1 MDDLVVPLLD
11 QSGEWT
17 HRERH
22 QHHLFE
28 IQVPDGTTELR
39 LRFRWGPLD
48 LGSEHLGNGV
58 SLSLF
63 GPDGFRGS
71 AMRSSAD
78 QDITIGE
85 TDAPPGFLVG
95 PIPSGPWS
103 LVLTAGEI
111 LNDGVETGVLT
122 YRLEAS
128 ARVTGDRATEPI
140 AQGSSAPAPSAA
152 RRSAGAPRWY
162 RGDLHSHTVHSDGDI
177 TVPDRVRGAVER
189 GQDFLAITDHNTV
202 SQFRETDAWPVDIT
216 PIRGSEVT
224 TFHGHLNCFGLRE
237 VIDWRDAARGSG
249 AARIVEQAHAQG
261 ALISINHP
269 SGFGDP
275 WCGGCH
281 WDFALVD
288 YATIDAIEVWNGRW
302 RIPESNNNGALAFW
316 TDLLDAGFRP
326 TAVSGTDSHSAEEDQ
341 YVALPMNYVY
351 ADDRSESA
359 ILDGIRR
366 GRVFLTSG
374 PIVTFR
380 ARGSDG
386 GEIGLPGDHLPPD
399 GAFDLTVDVEL
410 PEESTTLWYV
420 TSGSMISLGDCGPP
434 STRLVQKRLVA
445 KMWWRLELRKGSAA
459 TGDLLAL
466 TNPVYVQPDTVRSRA
481 D

>member
-1 MDDLVVPLLD
+1 MADVVVPLLD
-11 QSGEWT
+11 ATGRWT

-22 QHHLFE
+22 RDHRFE
-28 IQVPDGTTELR
+28 IQVPDHTTKLR

-95 PIPSGPWS
+95 PIPPGTWT
-103 LVLTAGEI
+103 LGLMAGEI
-111 LNDGVETGVLT
+111 LNDGVESGQLT
-122 YRLEAS
+122 YHLEATATVAAGRAADRIVRGS
-128 ARVTGDRATEPI
+128 AAPFAAAVR
-140 AQGSSAPAPSAA
+140 SSAD
-152 RRSAGAPRWY
+152 GPRWY
-162 RGDLHSHTVHSDGDI
+162 RGDLHSHTVHSDGEI
-177 TVPDRVRGAVER
+177 SVPDRVRGAVER

-202 SQFRETDAWPVDIT
+202 SHFRELDAWPDVIT

-224 TFHGHLNCFGLRE
+224 TFHGHFNCFGLGE
-237 VIDWRDAARGSG
+237 VIDWRDAARGNG
-249 AARIVEQAHAQG
+249 AARIVDQAHGQG

-269 SGFGDP
+269 SAFGDP

-281 WDFALVD
+281 LDFALVD

-302 RIPESNNNGALAFW
+302 RMPESDNNGALAFW

-326 TAVSGTDSHSAEEDQ
+326 TAVSGTDSHSAEEDE
-341 YVALPMNYVY
+341 YIALPMNHVY
-351 ADDRSESA
+351 ADDRSEAS

-366 GRVFLTSG
+366 GRVFLSSG
-374 PIVTFR
+374 PIVSFR

-386 GEIGLPGDHLPPD
+386 LDIVLPGEQMPSDR
-399 GAFDLTVDVEL
+399 AFDLTVEVERSDV
-410 PEESTTLWYV
+410 PATLWYV
-420 TSGSMISLGDCGPP
+420 TSGSMVALGECGPA
-434 STRLVQKRLVA
+434 STHLVRERLFASK
-445 KMWWRLELRKGSAA
+445 WWRLELHEGTAA
-459 TGDLLAL
+459 TGDILAL
-466 TNPVYVQPDTVRSRA
+466 TNPVYLTA
-481 D
+481 G

>member
-1 MDDLVVPLLD
+1 MHDAVVSLLD

-22 QHHLFE
+22 QHHQFE
-28 IQVPDGTTELR
+28 IQVPDRTTELR

-48 LGSEHLGNGV
+48 LGSEHLGNGIC
-58 SLSLF
+58 LSLF
-63 GPDGFRGS
+63 GPTGFRGS

-122 YRLEAS
+122 YHLEAT
-128 ARVTGDRATEPI
+128 ARTGDIGRTPRGGR
-140 AQGSSAPAPSAA
+140 GSAAPAAA
-152 RRSAGAPRWY
+152 APRPPAGAPRWY
-162 RGDLHSHTVHSDGDI
+162 RGDLHSHTVHSDGEI
-177 TVPDRVRGAVER
+177 TVQDRVRGAVER

-202 SQFRETDAWPVDIT
+202 SHFRELDAWPEAIT

-237 VIDWRDAARGSG
+237 LVDWRDAARGSG
-249 AARIVEQAHAQG
+249 AARIVEQAHGQG

-302 RIPESNNNGALAFW
+302 RIPESNNNGALALW

-326 TAVSGTDSHSAEEDQ
+326 TAVSGTDSHSAEEDE
-341 YVALPMNYVY
+341 YIALPMNHVY
-351 ADDRSESA
+351 ADDRSEGA

-366 GRVFLTSG
+366 GRVVLSSG
-374 PIVTFR
+374 PILAFR
-380 ARGSDG
+380 ARGSG
-386 GEIGLPGDHLPPD
+386 GVDVVLPGEQLPSD
-399 GAFDLTVDVEL
+399 GMLDLAVDVEQL
-410 PEESTTLWYV
+410 DAPATLWYV
-420 TSGSMISLGDCGPP
+420 TSGSMVPLGGCRPG
-434 STRLVQKRLVA
+434 SSHLTHERLNATK
-445 KMWWRLELRKGSAA
+445 WWRLEVRTGSAA
-459 TGDLLAL
+459 NGDILAL
-466 TNPVYVQPDTVRSRA
+466 TNPVYVTTV
-481 D
+481 

>member
-1 MDDLVVPLLD
+1 MDEVVVPLLD

-22 QHHLFE
+22 QHHPFE

-39 LRFRWGPLD
+39 LRFQWGPLD

-58 SLSLF
+58 CVSLF

-95 PIPSGPWS
+95 PFPSGPWS

-122 YRLEAS
+122 YHLAAS
-128 ARVTGDRATEPI
+128 ARVTAGRTAEPM
-140 AQGSSAPAPSAA
+140 AGGSPAAVESVA
-152 RRSAGAPRWY
+152 RPPAGAPRWY
-162 RGDLHSHTVHSDGDI
+162 RGDLHSHTVHSDGEI

-202 SQFRETDAWPVDIT
+202 SHFRELDAWPAEIT
-216 PIRGSEVT
+216 LIRGIEVT
-224 TFHGHLNCFGLRE
+224 TFHGHLNAFGAGEL
-237 VIDWRDAARGSG
+237 IDWRDAARGSG

-326 TAVSGTDSHSAEEDQ
+326 TAISGSDSHSAEEDE
-341 YVALPMNYVY
+341 YVALPMNHVY
-351 ADDRSESA
+351 ADDRNEDA

-380 ARGSDG
+380 ACGSDG
-386 GEIGLPGDHLPPD
+386 AEIGLPGDHLPSD
-399 GAFDLTVDVEL
+399 GAFDLTVDVERL
-410 PEESTTLWYV
+410 EEPATLWYV
-420 TSGSMISLGDCGPP
+420 TSGSNIPLGACEPGDAH
-434 STRLVQKRLVA
+434 LVREGLVA
-445 KMWWRLELRKGSAA
+445 KSWWRLDVRTGSAA
-459 TGDLLAL
+459 NGDILAL
-466 TNPVYVQPDTVRSRA
+466 TNPVYVTAEARG
-481 D
+481 